1 MANKRQLTKM
11 GQTARKATFNP
22 DASKKAKA
30 VLGKTKK
37 IQKASATANSE
48 GIKSPK
54 LLKKSMAV
62 GDGVVKQVVKEEK
75 KKK

>member
-1 MANKRQLTKM
+1 M

-30 VLGKTKK
+30 VLGKTRK
-37 IQKASATANSE
+37 IQNASGTANSE

>member
-1 MANKRQLTKM
+1 M

-22 DASKKAKA
+22 DASNKAKS
-30 VLGKTKK
+30 VLQKTKK
-37 IQKASATANSE
+37 IQKTSADANSD

-62 GDGVVKQVVKEEK
+62 GNGVVKQVVKEESK